1 MFEKKVTIL
10 DGAMG
15 TMLQSAG
22 LRAGERPE
30 ILSITKPELIE
41 SVHRAYIEAGSQII
55 LSNTFCANAHKLAG
69 LGYSVWDVITASLR
83 AARQACAGTE
93 TRVFLDVGPIGELL
107 APIGTLSFDEAY
119 ALFREMLEAGEAA
132 GADGIMFETLSDL
145 AELRVGI
152 LAAKE
157 CTHLP
162 VYATMTFEA
171 DGRTFLGCDAGAVA
185 MTLSGLGVSALGI
198 NCSLGPADALQILKR
213 MRRYTDLPL
222 ILKPN
227 AGLPD
232 PETGKY
238 GMDAV
243 GFADQMAGFEALGV
257 AYIGGCCGTTP
268 AFIAELAARSGGSTV
283 TWDAGAVS
291 GICSPGRI
299 VEFDG
304 DIHPIGERINPTG
317 KSAFAKTLLDGDTSE
332 AEKRAAIQEEAGA
345 EILDI
350 NVGVPGIDEPAMMR
364 AVVTAVTGISML
376 PLQIDSSNPEALEA
390 GLRAAPGKCLINSVN
405 ASAASLERVLP
416 LAKKYGAALVG
427 LTLDGRTLPETAEDR
442 MLYAE
447 RIIER
452 AEQIGIKR
460 SDIAIDCL
468 TMTVSAQQQ
477 QAAMTL
483 AALRKLRNE
492 WGVQT
497 VLGVS
502 NISFGLPDR
511 QQITETFLAAALS
524 NGLTLPIVNPN
535 QAGIMGTIDAARVLM
550 GFDRDCSEYVR
561 RHAAAAAQPSQPQ
574 QSKPGS
580 ADAAAMLMDAILHG
594 QADTA
599 VQLTRQAL
607 ETTAP
612 LTLAEDVLMPAL
624 DRVGVQYEARQIFLP
639 QLMNAAGAAGA
650 AFDVIRERIAESGQ
664 NAEKKGPVVLATVE
678 GDIHDIGKNIVKTV
692 LENYGYAVIDLGRD
706 VKPETVCERT
716 VQSGAKLVG
725 LSALMTT
732 TVPAMERTI
741 RMLHERG
748 INVPTVVG
756 GAVLTEAYAKRIGAD
771 YYAKDAKASADIAKQ
786 VIG

>member
-1 MFEKKVTIL
+1 
-10 DGAMG
+10 
-15 TMLQSAG
+15 
-22 LRAGERPE
+22 
-30 ILSITKPELIE
+30 
-41 SVHRAYIEAGSQII
+41 
-55 LSNTFCANAHKLAG
+55 
-69 LGYSVWDVITASLR
+69 
-83 AARQACAGTE
+83 
-93 TRVFLDVGPIGELL
+93 
-107 APIGTLSFDEAY
+107 
-119 ALFREMLEAGEAA
+119 
-132 GADGIMFETLSDL
+132 
-145 AELRVGI
+145 
-152 LAAKE
+152 
-157 CTHLP
+157 
-162 VYATMTFEA
+162 
-171 DGRTFLGCDAGAVA
+171 
-185 MTLSGLGVSALGI
+185 
-198 NCSLGPADALQILKR
+198 
-213 MRRYTDLPL
+213 
-222 ILKPN
+222 
-227 AGLPD
+227 
-232 PETGKY
+232 
-238 GMDAV
+238 
-243 GFADQMAGFEALGV
+243 
-257 AYIGGCCGTTP
+257 
-268 AFIAELAARSGGSTV
+268 
-283 TWDAGAVS
+283 
-291 GICSPGRI
+291 
-299 VEFDG
+299 
-304 DIHPIGERINPTG
+304 
-317 KSAFAKTLLDGDTSE
+317 
-332 AEKRAAIQEEAGA
+332 
-345 EILDI
+345 
-350 NVGVPGIDEPAMMR
+350 MMR

-771 YYAKDAKASADIAKQ
+771 YYAKDAKASADITKQ